1 MSSATPAP
9 KPRLRGWLHA
19 VMTPLALVMGIV
31 LIALAPTVPG
41 RIGGAVWLVA
51 AVALFGTSATYH
63 RGTWKPRSQAM
74 LRRADHANIFI
85 FIAASYTPLALML
98 LSPESAT
105 TLLWVI
111 WIVAALGTASQLLW
125 IGAPRWIHVILYL
138 AMGWA
143 AVGWVGEFYAAG
155 GWLILGLISLGGLI
169 YTLGAVVY
177 ALKRPNPWPAW
188 FGFHEIFHLCTIVAA
203 IVHYVAILIV
213 TLG

>member
-143 AVGWVGEFYAAG
+143 AVGWVGGRPDLHPGRGRLRPQAPQPLAG
-155 GWLILGLISLGGLI
+155 LVRLPRDFPPVHHRRGDRPLHRDPDRHPGVRSPSGRLGSSRS
-169 YTLGAVVY
+169 
-177 ALKRPNPWPAW
+177 RP
-188 FGFHEIFHLCTIVAA
+188 
-203 IVHYVAILIV
+203 
-213 TLG
+213 